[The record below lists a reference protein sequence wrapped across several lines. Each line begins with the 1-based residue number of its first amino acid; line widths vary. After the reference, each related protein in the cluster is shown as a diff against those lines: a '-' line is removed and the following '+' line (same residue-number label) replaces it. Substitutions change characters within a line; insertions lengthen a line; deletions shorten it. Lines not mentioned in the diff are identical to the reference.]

1 LLFLVVCLVAAGWL
15 WQHKGDQV
23 EVLAVRTAV
32 PAGATL
38 DRFNL
43 VTSSVSGVTGA
54 IPAADADR
62 VVGRV
67 AATGLVPGQVL
78 LDELVTDVPVP
89 SAAERMVGLQLD
101 PTRVPDGLAPGDVV
115 TVVAVPPP
123 GDASG
128 SGQLARPTVLT
139 EAATVHAAA
148 GTQDGGSRL
157 SLLVP
162 QDAANQV
169 AAFGAAGRVA
179 VVQAPAPGVGVDGAD
194 GAGGGG

>member
-1 LLFLVVCLVAAGWL
+1 MLFLVVCLVAAGWL

-32 PAGATL
+32 PAGASL
-38 DRFNL
+38 DRSDL
-43 VTSSVSGVTGA
+43 ATSSVSGVPGA
-54 IPAADADR
+54 IRAAEADR

-78 LDELVTDVPVP
+78 LEELVTDVPVP

-123 GDASG
+123 GDPGGAG
-128 SGQLARPTVLT
+128 RLARPTVLT
-139 EAATVHAAA
+139 EAAMVHAAG

-157 SLLVP
+157 SLLVGE
-162 QDAANQV
+162 DAANQV

-179 VVQAPAPGVGVDGAD
+179 VVQAPAPGVD